1 MRKPLQGGNYPF
13 NAWYS
18 VTPLKN
24 VSHPAN
30 MSLYT

>member
-1 MRKPLQGGNYPF
+1 MRKPLQGGNYTF
-13 NAWYS
+13 NAWHS
-18 VTPLKN
+18 VTTFKN